1 MRYSHL
7 FQMIIVY
14 VLFAGIMLVFSGLYG
29 QSLSSTVTEGEGGRW
44 RITPAGGT
52 TLFYGD
58 IKKNSKD
65 IMLVYGS
72 DLRPNASLTIEYDLS
87 PSFSLRTQAWFAEM
101 SGVLRPRKQIDF
113 ETELLELNLGSAINI
128 NNLFGQNRFDR
139 FLNVN
144 LFVGAGIANFNS
156 RFYKQGTDILV
167 SKSGFGTGPGIGGR
181 TLDGVV
187 LAGLGLDFRMS
198 KHWTLRIESSNKVIV
213 DNGFGFIS
221 NSFVYDLYN
230 HTTVGFAYRFGS
242 AGPRITRMA
251 PDDPAMNPK
260 NKGEV
265 KKTPAELQEKPEI
278 ESLELDFRLLP
289 SETDTDS
296 SGLPKTNTSQ
306 EAFLQSIESLAD
318 LDYRVQIMAKFG
330 NKMPVAQLAAKFKL
344 SGVTIRED
352 YHNGYY
358 IYTVGSFSDYEP
370 AAEYRNKMKDAHGV
384 FDAFVV
390 AFRGGK
396 RLDKLP

>member
-1 MRYSHL
+1 
-7 FQMIIVY
+7 
-14 VLFAGIMLVFSGLYG
+14 
-29 QSLSSTVTEGEGGRW
+29 
-44 RITPAGGT
+44 
-52 TLFYGD
+52 
-58 IKKNSKD
+58 
-65 IMLVYGS
+65 
-72 DLRPNASLTIEYDLS
+72 
-87 PSFSLRTQAWFAEM
+87 
-101 SGVLRPRKQIDF
+101 
-113 ETELLELNLGSAINI
+113 
-128 NNLFGQNRFDR
+128 
-139 FLNVN
+139 
-144 LFVGAGIANFNS
+144 
-156 RFYKQGTDILV
+156 
-167 SKSGFGTGPGIGGR
+167 
-181 TLDGVV
+181 
-187 LAGLGLDFRMS
+187 
-198 KHWTLRIESSNKVIV
+198 
-213 DNGFGFIS
+213 
-221 NSFVYDLYN
+221 
-230 HTTVGFAYRFGS
+230 
-242 AGPRITRMA
+242 
-251 PDDPAMNPK
+251 
-260 NKGEV
+260 
-265 KKTPAELQEKPEI
+265 
-278 ESLELDFRLLP
+278 LELDFRLLP